1 MESRMT
7 IIILAVGLAFWI
19 ANKVAPPTPHVLETV
34 PMIEENQ
41 PDLEPS
47 QEDSTKVSYSVY

>member
-19 ANKVAPPTPHVLETV
+19 ANKVAPPTSHVLETV
-34 PMIEENQ
+34 PMIEDTQ
-41 PDLEPS
+41 PDLEPN
-47 QEDSTKVSYSVY
+47 QEDSTKASYSVD

>member
-34 PMIEENQ
+34 PMIEDTQ
-41 PDLEPS
+41 PDLEPN
-47 QEDSTKVSYSVY
+47 QEDSTTASYPVD

>member
-7 IIILAVGLAFWI
+7 IIILAIGLAFWI
-19 ANKVAPPTPHVLETV
+19 ANKAAPPTPHVLETL
-34 PMIEENQ
+34 PMIEDTQ

-47 QEDSTKVSYSVY
+47 QEDSTKESVPVY

>member
-7 IIILAVGLAFWI
+7 IIILAIGLAFWI
-19 ANKVAPPTPHVLETV
+19 ANKAAPPIPHVLEKV
-34 PMIEENQ
+34 PMIEDTQ

>member
-7 IIILAVGLAFWI
+7 IIILAIGLAFWI
-19 ANKVAPPTPHVLETV
+19 ANKVAPPTPHVLETL
-34 PMIEENQ
+34 PMIEDTQ

-47 QEDSTKVSYSVY
+47 QEDSTKESVPVY